1 MYYYGTYGKVSWIK
15 VEMSLFVQLSYSMGA
30 MEGLSYNETVERL
43 KKLYWPTLKACWIIW
58 PILMVSMVLT

>member
-1 MYYYGTYGKVSWIK
+1 MYYYGTYGKVSWMK

-58 PILMVSMVLT
+58 PIVMVSMALT